1 LAVSRRE
8 HVPVPRDQ
16 TATPFSVSLGR
27 FCDATGALGA
37 ALVDSQGETVDYA
50 GPMDPYA
57 IRVAAA
63 EWRLVLD
70 LVLVRRALRLAQ
82 TLSLVV
88 RADRASFAAV
98 PLGEGY
104 ALVLRLPARCFAV
117 SPRALSE
124 VVRDLCREGG
134 ITPPAAWQEARW
146 SRVEV
151 RSSAGPVRR
160 PLELWHSGRWWRLE
174 ILGRYA
180 PDALGRRE
188 LGFRARLEV
197 GSDLTLVREPPG
209 VWYAD
214 GLPDV

>member
-1 LAVSRRE
+1 MSHRR
-8 HVPVPRDQ
+8 PIPAPRDQ
-16 TATPFSVSLGR
+16 SATPFGVSLGR
-27 FCDATGALGA
+27 FCDATRALGA
-37 ALVDSQGETVDYA
+37 ALVDPQGETVDYA
-50 GPMDPYA
+50 GRLDPYD

-82 TLSLVV
+82 TREMLV

-104 ALVLRLPARCFAV
+104 ALIARLPARCFAV
-117 SPRALSE
+117 SPRALTE
-124 VVRDLCREGG
+124 AVRDLCREGG
-134 ITPPAAWQEARW
+134 ITVPTAWLDARW
-146 SRVEV
+146 SRVQV
-151 RSSAGPVRR
+151 RVVSGALRR
-160 PLELWHSGRWWRLE
+160 PLEIWHGDRWCRLE
-174 ILGRYA
+174 ILGRYV
-180 PDALGRRE
+180 PEALGHRE
-188 LGFRARLEV
+188 VGYRARLEA

>member
-1 LAVSRRE
+1 MTRRE
-8 HVPVPRDQ
+8 RVPAPRDQ
-16 TATPFSVSLGR
+16 TATPFSVVLGR

-37 ALVDSQGETVDYA
+37 ALVDFQGETVDYA

-82 TLSLVV
+82 TVSLVV

-104 ALVLRLPARCFAV
+104 ALVVCLPVRCFSV

-134 ITPPAAWQEARW
+134 IAAPAAWQDARW
-146 SRVEV
+146 LRVEV
-151 RSSAGPVRR
+151 RAAPGPMGR

-174 ILGRYA
+174 ILGRYV
-180 PDALGRRE
+180 PEALGRRE

-197 GSDLTLVREPPG
+197 GSDLTLVREPRG

>member
-1 LAVSRRE
+1 M
-8 HVPVPRDQ
+8 
-16 TATPFSVSLGR
+16 
-27 FCDATGALGA
+27 
-37 ALVDSQGETVDYA
+37 DYA
-50 GPMDPYA
+50 GRMDPYD

-70 LVLVRRALRLAQ
+70 LVLARRALRLAQ
-82 TLSLVV
+82 TREMVV
-88 RADRASFAAV
+88 RADRASFSAV

-104 ALVLRLPARCFAV
+104 ALITRLPARCFAV
-117 SPRALSE
+117 SPRALTE

-134 ITPPAAWQEARW
+134 ISTPAAWKDARW
-146 SRVEV
+146 SWVKV
-151 RSSAGPVRR
+151 RMASGPARR
-160 PLELWHSGRWWRLE
+160 PLEVWHGGRWCRLE

-180 PDALGRRE
+180 SEDLGHGE
-188 LGFRARLEV
+188 IGFRARLEV

>member
-1 LAVSRRE
+1 
-8 HVPVPRDQ
+8 
-16 TATPFSVSLGR
+16 
-27 FCDATGALGA
+27 
-37 ALVDSQGETVDYA
+37 
-50 GPMDPYA
+50 MDPYE

-82 TLSLVV
+82 TREMVV
-88 RADRASFAAV
+88 RADRGSFAAV

-104 ALVLRLPARCFAV
+104 ALVVRLPARCFTV

-134 ITPPAAWQEARW
+134 ITAPAAWLDARW
-146 SRVEV
+146 SRVQV
-151 RSSAGPVRR
+151 RTASGPLRR
-160 PLELWHSGRWWRLE
+160 PLEVWHGGQWRRLE
-174 ILGRYA
+174 ILGRFT
-180 PDALGRRE
+180 PEALGHRE
-188 LGFRARLEV
+188 VGFRARLEV